1 MLKNYLILIG
11 LLKITY
17 IWSNKAKK
25 CLDLPGWRI
34 TLSTGSE
41 FAHRVPLWQYNDLM
55 IGNIIIKNNTNVL
68 LLSLL
73 WEGIDAWR

>member
-1 MLKNYLILIG
+1 MLKNYLILIENYLYLVQQG
-11 LLKITY
+11 
-17 IWSNKAKK
+17 KK

-41 FAHRVPLWQYNDLM
+41 FAHRVPLWQYNELM

-68 LLSLL
+68 LSSLL